1 MDYYSLEAEQAV
13 LGLLKVLKEIIWGL
27 MSNIMI
33 KMNYLT
39 KMFFFLLLKRSPLM
53 LKNLLQRVV
62 PSLAQF
68 RENRLKKKYEKK
80 KQRIYLQIENRKRE
94 REQRFKDFLKA
105 NQSIHK
111 E

>member
-27 MSNIMI
+27 MSNMMS
-33 KMNYLT
+33 KMGYLM
-39 KMFFFLLLKRSPLM
+39 KFIFLLLKRSQLM
-53 LKNLLQRVV
+53 FKNLLQRVV

-94 REQRFKDFLKA
+94 REQRFKDFLTA